1 MLQPNEG
8 KEIKSKVPAT
18 AIVMLA
24 LALLYTNT
32 VAAQYMPKQPKPKAR
47 VRLANMERTNIPVK
61 TILADPRLVS
71 AKASC
76 EVTSFE
82 ISFHPEGGVI
92 SGPYKTT
99 GAMLSEK
106 QISYLKSMA
115 DANVKIL
122 IDQIHLSCNGKDVT
136 EEPIRVVSFP

>member
-1 MLQPNEG
+1 MLQPNKG
-8 KEIKSKVPAT
+8 KQTKSKLLTT

-24 LALLYTNT
+24 LLYTNSAT
-32 VAAQYMPKQPKPKAR
+32 AQYMPKQPKPKAR

-82 ISFHPEGGVI
+82 ISFHPEGGVL